1 MQICYII
8 GVSFGRYP
16 KIIVRIFSDSCPKTL
31 MGTLFT
37 AFMHVSIAKNAW
49 IRVFKKTKH
58 KQILKEENEK

>member
-8 GVSFGRYP
+8 RVSFGRYP

-37 AFMHVSIAKNAW
+37 AFMHVSIAKSAW
-49 IRVFKKTKH
+49 IRVFKK
-58 KQILKEENEK
+58 